1 MENLEKIIEEKKIK
15 SATRKPRY
23 GTRKLSV
30 GLVSCILGYMIMT
43 GPSVV
48 KAESAD
54 IKAVEA
60 IVQEI
65 GEETEVSEVMDEE
78 SEETLFQFKS

>member
-30 GLVSCILGYMIMT
+30 GLVSCILGYMIMM

-54 IKAVEA
+54 I
-60 IVQEI
+60 
-65 GEETEVSEVMDEE
+65 
-78 SEETLFQFKS
+78 